1 MQTKASQRQSAQ
13 TERRAVQAQPG
24 FAGQR
29 MPLGNAGMLLS
40 LQRSH
45 GNRYVQ
51 RLLNTTLI
59 QRDCGCSTCAGAKHP
74 DHDLNRE
81 PSGLQRRSAGE
92 AATSAVPPVVHEVL
106 GSAGQ
111 PLDGS
116 TRAFME
122 PRFGRDLQHVRIHN
136 DAKASVS
143 AKAVSALAYTVGQ
156 DIVFA
161 EGQHRPA
168 SQEGQRLL
176 AHELAH
182 TVQQAGASPGP
193 ISGISQPGDAS
204 EREADSV
211 ADQVM
216 RMAEPPSIGNHSKSP
231 DEIAEDANAGPVT
244 SIMQRT
250 VQMSRE
256 QSKLSEDGPGE
267 ETEDVTKVS
276 AGVAAPEGP
285 VTRSSAVP
293 RNVLPQFRSPLSLQR
308 DPPDGGTPTPPASKC
323 KMKSGPTYSP
333 SGTIKASKSGG
344 KKKAA
349 FDLSAEFEG
358 ADASGCEIRQFI
370 LWTKAADIPKNGAFS
385 PAASFS
391 ENTWYEDRDAAG
403 KRYGH
408 RTGGFAECVSIN
420 QYEDAA
426 AKQDCAKGAVFK
438 GKDAPVDGS
447 GAKTGEW
454 QFKLKAVDTSDGSDV
469 GTAATVTIDW
479 NV

>member
-1 MQTKASQRQSAQ
+1 MQTKTSRQQNSQTGQ
-13 TERRAVQAQPG
+13 RAVQAQPA
-24 FAGQR
+24 FAGHKPA
-29 MPLGNAGMLLS
+29 PLGNAGVLLS

-51 RLLNTTLI
+51 RLLNSTLI
-59 QRDCGCSTCAGAKHP
+59 QRDCGCGADRDDAKRP
-74 DHDLNRE
+74 DHDLRRE
-81 PSGLQRRSAGE
+81 PGGLQRRSAGE
-92 AATSAVPPVVHEVL
+92 AAAFAVPPVVDEVL

-161 EGQHRPA
+161 EGQYRPA

-182 TVQQAGASPGP
+182 TVQQAGARPGP

-216 RMAEPPSIGNHSKSP
+216 QMAEPLSSGDRTKIP
-231 DEIAEDANAGPVT
+231 EDAHAGRITP
-244 SIMQRT
+244 IMQRT
-250 VQMSRE
+250 VQMRRD
-256 QSKLSEDGPGE
+256 QSKLSADGPGD
-267 ETEDVTKVS
+267 ETEDMTKAAEGQQRVS
-276 AGVAAPEGP
+276 GNA
-285 VTRSSAVP
+285 AVP
-293 RNVLPQFRSPLSLQR
+293 PRVLPQLGSGLSVQR
-308 DPPDGGTPTPPASKC
+308 APPDGGTPTPPASKC
-323 KMKSGPTYSP
+323 KLKSGPSYSK
-333 SGTIKASKSGG
+333 SGTIKATKSGG
-344 KKKAA
+344 QKSAD
-349 FDLSAEFEG
+349 FDMTAEFENDSSKG
-358 ADASGCEIRQFI
+358 FDPTGCEIRQYI
-370 LWTKAADIPKNGAFS
+370 LWTKAADIPNNSAFK
-385 PAASFS
+385 PVTSFK
-391 ENTWYEDRDAAG
+391 ENNWYEDRDTNG

-408 RTGGFAECVSIN
+408 RTGTFAECVDIN
-420 QYEDAA
+420 HFEDTAG
-426 AKQDCAKGAVFK
+426 KQDCPKGAVYK
-438 GKDAPVDGS
+438 GNDTPTDGS

-454 QFKLKAVDTSDGSDV
+454 QFKLKAVDTSDSSDV
-469 GTAATVTIDW
+469 GSAAFVTVDW